1 MELSE
6 LIKKSPMR
14 KFESNLRGGLK
25 YGEVGVIT
33 AEKGAGKSSLLVQ
46 LGLDQLLK
54 GKSLLLSGIITC
66 LMKLQK

>member
-14 KFESNLRGGLK
+14 KFESSLSGGLK

-54 GKSLLLSGIITC
+54 GKS
-66 LMKLQK
+66 